1 MQTNIVQTLNPLNER
16 KTLESKH
23 ELRMKQTEHLKTAK
37 ETWDYAEKVSQ
48 EVSMLFP
55 KPIKLEFEAV
65 IYWRL
70 TNKVKSLK
78 SSY

>member
-1 MQTNIVQTLNPLNER
+1 MVQRTDSNYIHFP
-16 KTLESKH
+16 
-23 ELRMKQTEHLKTAK
+23 HLKTAK

-55 KPIKLEFEAV
+55 KPID
-65 IYWRL
+65 
-70 TNKVKSLK
+70 NKVKSVK

>member
-1 MQTNIVQTLNPLNER
+1 MVQRTDSNYIHFP
-16 KTLESKH
+16 
-23 ELRMKQTEHLKTAK
+23 HLKTAK